1 MNVTEALIAG
11 KDRIKNKKNWTQRAF
26 ARNSF
31 GITVDH
37 DSSNA
42 ACWCSLGAL
51 KNILGYGKTQAEARH
66 VLRKVM
72 TDIVEYNDNHNHDE
86 VMQKWDEAIEL
97 SKL

>member
-1 MNVTEALIAG
+1 
-11 KDRIKNKKNWTQRAF
+11 
-26 ARNSF
+26 
-31 GITVDH
+31 
-37 DSSNA
+37 
-42 ACWCSLGAL
+42 
-51 KNILGYGKTQAEARH
+51 